1 MCEIYIY
8 IYIYIYKE
16 ILFIHKKEWNPA
28 ICHTMDG
35 SWEHLAKWN
44 KSENDKYHIIPLTHG
59 IF

>member
-1 MCEIYIY
+1 MWDIYIY
-8 IYIYIYKE
+8 IYNE

-28 ICHTMDG
+28 ICNTMDG

-44 KSENDKYHIIPLTHG
+44 KSENDKYHTIPLTHG